1 MRTGF
6 PLADAQDDFLRA
18 RRRAR
23 WARLAGWLRGHP
35 SGCDRLL
42 VLAETAVVS
51 AASARGVA
59 SRGPVIQ
66 RAGGR
71 GTVTQSLVPIER
83 IVGTVEPTLSFDRH
97 FRPTSQLPRTRF
109 ERIAA
114 EVRSGRGMEPV
125 DLYQCGDDYYVL
137 DGHHRIAVARALGER
152 SVWATITQV
161 RESQLSCC

>member
-6 PLADAQDDFLRA
+6 PLADAKDDFQRA

-23 WARLAGWLRGHP
+23 WSRLAGWLRGRP
-35 SGCDRLL
+35 SSCDRLL

-51 AASARGVA
+51 AAGAQGVA
-59 SRGPVIQ
+59 GRGPVIQ

-71 GTVTQSLVPIER
+71 GAVTQSLVPIER
-83 IVGTVEPTLSFDRH
+83 IVGSVEPTLSFDRH
-97 FRPTSQLPRTRF
+97 FRPTSELPRTRF

-125 DLYQCGDDYYVL
+125 ELYQCGENYYVL

-152 SVWATITQV
+152 TVWAAITHV
-161 RESQLSCC
+161 R